1 MSTPYHI
8 YWEAS
13 IPSTATTKTNKQTNK
28 QDKQT
33 KNMLPSSSTSASNSC
48 FVVGASSSSSAAT
61 TKVLLVVAAVVVV
74 VVAADVT
81 LVCGSSDFLPSSPPP
96 PSPSSGY
103 FFRET
108 VVNTNTDTNYGS
120 INTNSNST
128 SSYAD
133 IINPPAFP
141 TSDFPSMTTTSSYGG
156 GDDDGNGDEEEEE
169 EGGGVYV
176 STQALMCHGGDDGSC
191 TVYSMNNDF
200 IGPEGVM
207 TASGRTDQK
216 RNNFNIQH
224 SIIEGQ
230 ETYDDDDEEEDDD
243 DDDEDDGH
251 SSMLSTAS
259 LRKSRTI
266 ARSSISRV
274 TVTSGGVTVEAS
286 TLTAETASEPSDAT
300 LLDDGVKQNQR
311 WSIPALSNK
320 RQLLTSSLQ
329 TNALLSNLRG
339 GDATSAAGAAAAA
352 TAAAATPT
360 AAAASSKLVKNLINS
375 AIVTLIFEGCMG
387 HIMEF
392 LKIAMQTSPKGTTYS
407 KVYKD
412 ITCEKGIAGL
422 WDGFIPWGVIQSVL
436 KGGVFGLAYAIAK
449 SYLIPLAEQ
458 GYMPKKLAQTLAGGI
473 AGGFQGFVLSPTLL
487 MKTRVM
493 TNEVFRESMSL
504 FETTYKSLVIGGDII
519 RKEGVGSLMKGAN
532 TFAMKRVFDWST
544 RYYFADLFE
553 SIFVAMKGSDLTL
566 TEKSIASLL
575 GGIASTVLTLP
586 LDVLVAKTQDA
597 KKAGVK
603 VSPFKMFSDELKE
616 EGWSGLKDNYMRGF
630 EARLAHV
637 CLTTVVMKT
646 VAPIVYDLLFKEG

>member
-1 MSTPYHI
+1 MI
-8 YWEAS
+8 
-13 IPSTATTKTNKQTNK
+13 
-28 QDKQT
+28 
-33 KNMLPSSSTSASNSC
+33 SSTNAC
-48 FVVGASSSSSAAT
+48 FSGASAALSAVT
-61 TKVLLVVAAVVVV
+61 ILLVVV
-74 VVAADVT
+74 VVADVA
-81 LVCGSSDFLPSSPPP
+81 LVCGSSDFLPSS
-96 PSPSSGY
+96 SSSSSGY

-108 VVNTNTDTNYGS
+108 VINTNT
-120 INTNSNST
+120 NTNST

-133 IINPPAFP
+133 IANQPSLFTSTSPTTAASPP
-141 TSDFPSMTTTSSYGG
+141 STTYG
-156 GDDDGNGDEEEEE
+156 EED
-169 EGGGVYV
+169 VYV

-191 TVYSMNNDF
+191 IVYSVNNDF
-200 IGPEGVM
+200 VGPEM
-207 TASGRTDQK
+207 ATAARTEQK
-216 RNNFNIQH
+216 YLNIQDFVK
-224 SIIEGQ
+224 E
-230 ETYDDDDEEEDDD
+230 EYDEDEDEDDD
-243 DDDEDDGH
+243 DDDDGH
-251 SSMLSTAS
+251 SSMLSTSS
-259 LRKSRTI
+259 LRKSSRAF
-266 ARSSISRV
+266 ARSSASRV
-274 TVTSGGVTVEAS
+274 AVTSGGVTAKAS
-286 TLTAETASEPSDAT
+286 TLTAEATARPSDH
-300 LLDDGVKQNQR
+300 LSLFDDGVKQNQR

-320 RQLLTSSLQ
+320 RHLLKSSLQ
-329 TNALLSNLRG
+329 TNAMLSSLRG
-339 GDATSAAGAAAAA
+339 GDATAAAAGAAAAA
-352 TAAAATPT
+352 AATPA
-360 AAAASSKLVKNLINS
+360 AAAASSKLVKSLINS
-375 AIVTLIFEGCMG
+375 AIVTLVFEGCMG

-412 ITCEKGIAGL
+412 ITSEKGIAGL

-458 GYMPKKLAQTLAGGI
+458 GHMPKKLAQTLAGGI

-504 FETTYKSLVIGGDII
+504 FETTCKSLVIGGDII

-553 SIFVAMKGSDLTL
+553 SIFVATKGSDLTL

-603 VSPFKMFSDELKE
+603 VSPIKMFSDELKE

-646 VAPIVYDLLFKEG
+646 VAPIVYDVLFKEG

>member
-1 MSTPYHI
+1 MF
-8 YWEAS
+8 
-13 IPSTATTKTNKQTNK
+13 
-28 QDKQT
+28 
-33 KNMLPSSSTSASNSC
+33 SSSSNPC
-48 FVVGASSSSSAAT
+48 FVGASSSAAT
-61 TKVLLVVAAVVVV
+61 ILLVVAVV
-74 VVAADVT
+74 VVAAADVA
-81 LVCGSSDFLPSSPPP
+81 LVCGSSDFLPSPSSSSSP
-96 PSPSSGY
+96 SGY

-108 VVNTNTDTNYGS
+108 VVNTDIDTNTNPNYAFRA
-120 INTNSNST
+120 NSNST

-133 IINPPAFP
+133 IINPPAF
-141 TSDFPSMTTTSSYGG
+141 TSGPPSATASHGG
-156 GDDDGNGDEEEEE
+156 HGDEEEE
-169 EGGGVYV
+169 GGAYV

-191 TVYSMNNDF
+191 TVYSMNND
-200 IGPEGVM
+200 IIRPEVM
-207 TASGRTDQK
+207 TASARTEQ
-216 RNNFNIQH
+216 NNFNIQH
-224 SIIEGQ
+224 SIEGV
-230 ETYDDDDEEEDDD
+230 EEYDEDDEEEEDDD
-243 DDDEDDGH
+243 DDDGH

-266 ARSSISRV
+266 ARSSTSRV
-274 TVTSGGVTVEAS
+274 AVTSCGVTVEAS
-286 TLTAETASEPSDAT
+286 TMAIETAAEPSDAT

-320 RQLLTSSLQ
+320 RQLLTSSFQ
-329 TNALLSNLRG
+329 TNAILRNLRG
-339 GDATSAAGAAAAA
+339 GDATAAAAA
-352 TAAAATPT
+352 AAAAP
-360 AAAASSKLVKNLINS
+360 AAATASSKLIKNLINS

-412 ITCEKGIAGL
+412 ITSEKGIAGL

-553 SIFVAMKGSDLTL
+553 SGFVAIKGSDLTL